1 LNKQSLWLKE
11 SAIEFAKLK
20 TRLGA
25 QTANAE
31 SKRDNASEEELTR
44 KQDKIVN
51 TKSKRHINALILVQ
65 NF

>member
-1 LNKQSLWLKE
+1 
-11 SAIEFAKLK
+11 
-20 TRLGA
+20 LGA